1 MVRTKSSGAHRNPA
15 ASNAFLLSCHQFPA
29 SAAARAGQPQIT
41 EWRMASLQEQFL
53 KAGLIDKK
61 KANKAN
67 QEKSQQKKV
76 ERRTGT
82 QTVDEVRLAA
92 LETQRKN
99 AERARELNA
108 QRDAA
113 AAQKA
118 IMAQIVQMV
127 QQSRQSK
134 GKGDIA
140 YNFTH
145 DNKIKRIYVSAAVQ
159 ADLVAGRLVIVCQGE
174 NTELVPRVIANKIA
188 ERDASMVVR
197 VNKTSNEIDADDPY
211 AAYQIPDDLMW

>member
-1 MVRTKSSGAHRNPA
+1 
-15 ASNAFLLSCHQFPA
+15 
-29 SAAARAGQPQIT
+29 
-41 EWRMASLQEQFL
+41 MASLQEQFL
-53 KAGLIDKK
+53 KAGLVDKK
-61 KANKAN
+61 KVKRAN
-67 QEKSQQKKV
+67 QEKSQQKKG

-99 AERARELNA
+99 AERAREFNA

-113 AAQKA
+113 ATQKA

-159 ADLVAGRLVIVCQGE
+159 ANLIAGRLVIVCQGE
-174 NTELVPRVIANKIA
+174 NSELVPKVIADKIA
-188 ERDASMVVR
+188 ERDPSLVVR
-197 VNKTSNEIDADDPY
+197 VNKTSAEIDADDPY
-211 AAYQIPDDLMW
+211 AAFQIPDDLMW

>member
-1 MVRTKSSGAHRNPA
+1 
-15 ASNAFLLSCHQFPA
+15 
-29 SAAARAGQPQIT
+29 
-41 EWRMASLQEQFL
+41 MASLQEQFL
-53 KAGLIDKK
+53 KAGLVDKK
-61 KANKAN
+61 KVKQAN

-113 AAQKA
+113 ATQKA

-159 ADLVAGRLVIVCQGE
+159 ANLIAGRLVIVCQGE
-174 NTELVPRVIANKIA
+174 NSELVPKVIADKIA
-188 ERDASMVVR
+188 ERDPSLVAR
-197 VNKTSNEIDADDPY
+197 VNKTSAEIDADDPY
-211 AAYQIPDDLMW
+211 AAFQIPDDLMW